1 LRHHAISLAQGRKL
15 STSWCISTVHCA
27 LVRVLWQGYLPDMVK
42 KGKKAKKPE
51 GTAPPPAKKIK
62 A

>member
-1 LRHHAISLAQGRKL
+1 LAQGRKL